1 MQCGLVPDWVLLNP
15 DKSESVSI
23 KRVVPYFYLS
33 KTNEDFHKNLKV
45 LQLYRSVIGQT
56 DPEEV
61 MERLMTHRTP
71 EEVESLFVDFSPYN
85 VVDK

>member
-1 MQCGLVPDWVLLNP
+1 MEEYADSLILLDKTVL
-15 DKSESVSI
+15 KEG
-23 KRVVPYFYLS
+23 
-33 KTNEDFHKNLKV
+33 T
-45 LQLYRSVIGQT
+45 
-56 DPEEV
+56 PEEV